1 MKGIR
6 RSTLVVV
13 TVVLGLLLAPG
24 AGSTI
29 GPSSETQMA
38 SAIPVLQAAGPVSHE
53 MSSTDSQ
60 TCSQS
65 QRDQAAA
72 GGNPCKACPKNLA
85 PGCTRVSCDPCCFQC
100 PGEPFLRCL

>member
-24 AGSTI
+24 ARSTM
-29 GPSSETQMA
+29 GPSYETQM
-38 SAIPVLQAAGPVSHE
+38 SSGNPMVQAGVVSNE
-53 MSSTDSQ
+53 MNFADGE
-60 TCSQS
+60 TCSQA
-65 QRDQAAA
+65 QYHQAAA
-72 GGNPCKACPKNLA
+72 GGNPCKSCPKNLA